1 MTNATNIQRLKDF
14 YSHFDGT
21 RHDFE
26 NDVRPKLEGLY
37 HPDMRLFTAKD
48 ECKKRDDMIE
58 MIRRFN
64 NAGGKAEM
72 ELFEETPDGDI
83 LYAGRLT
90 TPDGLDV
97 NIRSLGTFKDGK
109 LFLIQPTD
117 PTVCLTMMNHNYKEV
132 VEDLPECPGMA
143 GC

>member
-1 MTNATNIQRLKDF
+1 MTNIQRLKDF
-14 YSHFDGT
+14 YSHFDGS

-26 NDVRPKLEGLY
+26 NDVRAKIETLY
-37 HPDMRLFTAKD
+37 HPNMRLYTANGKD
-48 ECKKRDDMIE
+48 EFKTREDMIDL
-58 MIRRFN
+58 IRRFN

-97 NIRSLGTFKDGK
+97 KIHSLGTFKDGK

-117 PTVCLTMMNHNYKEV
+117 PEVCLTMMNHAYKEV
-132 VEDLPECPGMA
+132 VEDLPECPGLA